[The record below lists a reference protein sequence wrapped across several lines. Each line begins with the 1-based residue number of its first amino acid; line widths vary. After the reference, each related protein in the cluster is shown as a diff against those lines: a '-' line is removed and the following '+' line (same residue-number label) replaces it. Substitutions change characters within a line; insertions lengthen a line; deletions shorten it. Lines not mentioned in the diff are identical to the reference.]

1 MKNISATCAKT
12 ISDIVDSRSK
22 EIIDF
27 ALKCVEIPS
36 ETPPGDESLI
46 ADFIIKEAESCL
58 LDSPE
63 IVAKDRKRPNL
74 IFNIK
79 GAGKG
84 KKLIF
89 CGHMD
94 TKPMGDVLSWKSID
108 PKKPKIKEGRLYG
121 RGSTD
126 MKGALAGMLF
136 AAHAIIRS
144 EIPFKGELSLLFTAD
159 EEGGSNFGAK
169 YIIANGGLTA
179 DAIVIG
185 EPSGEERNF
194 SSISLAC
201 RGSLAGKIVVHG
213 TQMHSSIS
221 DRGGCINPSIE
232 MAKVILEFAD
242 NLKGRLRYDDHKLY
256 PLGPTINPGVLLEG
270 GVFYGVIPEAV
281 SFGFDI
287 RVLPRMT
294 FESLKEDIEEFLLYL
309 KRKNKN
315 LNAELVFEKPPMI
328 VWTPPAEISE
338 DHPIVGSCICA
349 TREIL
354 GYEPKRVGAP
364 FTTEAGFFSGF
375 AHIPT
380 ISSFGPGYIRLAHG
394 PDEYIEVQSIID
406 SAKIYALT
414 ALDYL
419 NE

>member
-1 MKNISATCAKT
+1 MKNIIDTHAKT
-12 ISDIVDSRSK
+12 ISDIIDSKSE

-36 ETPPGDESLI
+36 ETPPGDESLM
-46 ADFIIKEAESCL
+46 ADFIIKESKSWL

-63 IVAKDRKRPNL
+63 IIIKKEKRPNL

-79 GAGKG
+79 GLKKG
-84 KKLIF
+84 KRLIF

-94 TKPMGDVLSWKSID
+94 TKPLGDVLSWKSID
-108 PKKPKIKEGRLYG
+108 PNKPQIKQGKLYG

-126 MKGALAGMLF
+126 MKGALAGMLL
-136 AAHAIIRS
+136 AAYAIKLS
-144 EIPFKGELSLLFTAD
+144 KIPFNGELSLLFTAD

-169 YIIANGGLTA
+169 YIAKAGLRA

-185 EPSGEERNF
+185 EPSGEDKNF

-201 RGSLAGKIVVHG
+201 RGALAGKIVVHG

-232 MAKVILEFAD
+232 MAKVILEFAT
-242 NLKGRLRYDDHKLY
+242 NLKKKLHYNDHKLY
-256 PLGPTINPGVLLEG
+256 PLGPTINPGVLLDG
-270 GVFYGVIPEAV
+270 GVFYGVIPKTV

-287 RVLPRMT
+287 RVLPGMT
-294 FESLKEDIEEFLLYL
+294 FEKLKNDIEEFLIYL
-309 KRKNKN
+309 ERKNRD

-328 VWTPPAEISE
+328 VWTPPSEISE
-338 DHPIVGSCICA
+338 HHPIVESCISS
-349 TREIL
+349 TKRIL
-354 GYEPKRVGAP
+354 GYEPKKVGAP
-364 FTTEAGFFSGF
+364 FTTDAGFFDSF
-375 AHIPT
+375 SNIAT
-380 ISSFGPGYIRLAHG
+380 ISSFGPGYIKLAHG
-394 PDEYIEVQSIID
+394 PDEYIEVQSIVD

-414 ALDYL
+414 ALDFL
-419 NE
+419 NK